1 MKKVW
6 NWLKQSNRLN
16 HLVGGILVG
25 AGANSLFCALYAGIG
40 IAGALEWKDKQW
52 GGAWDW
58 ADFALT
64 AVGSIV
70 GYALRVFILYIK

>member
-6 NWLKQSNRLN
+6 NWLKQSNRLK

-52 GGAWDW
+52 GGTWDW
-58 ADFALT
+58 ADFYLT
-64 AVGSIV
+64 AIGSIV
-70 GYALRVFILYIK
+70 GYAARLVILYLK